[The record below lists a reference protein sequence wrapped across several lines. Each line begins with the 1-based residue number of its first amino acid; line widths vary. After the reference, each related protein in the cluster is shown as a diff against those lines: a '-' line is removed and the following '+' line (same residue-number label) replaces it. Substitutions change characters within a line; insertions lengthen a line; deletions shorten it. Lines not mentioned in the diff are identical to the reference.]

1 MTNPILA
8 TSPDFASP
16 IARAVNSL
24 IETRPEIVP
33 VPVTSASAG
42 TSGQIAFD
50 ATHLYF
56 CVATDTWKR
65 ALLSTF

>member
-1 MTNPILA
+1 MTNPIPA

-24 IETRPEIVP
+24 IETRPELVP
-33 VPVTSASAG
+33 VPATSTSAG
-42 TSGQIAFD
+42 TPGQIAFD
-50 ATHLYF
+50 STHFYF